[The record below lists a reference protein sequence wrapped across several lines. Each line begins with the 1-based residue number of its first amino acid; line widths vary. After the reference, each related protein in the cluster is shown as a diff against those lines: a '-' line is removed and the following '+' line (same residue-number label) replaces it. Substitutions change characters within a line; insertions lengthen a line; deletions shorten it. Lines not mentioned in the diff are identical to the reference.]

1 MNKRI
6 KRWLVLIWVLIFL
19 SFLFFFFYVATGVKV
34 KKPAVYLYP
43 EEDSF
48 IDVSVQVNG
57 KITKS
62 IPDYINGWNVFVTE
76 KGIINGKYDYLF
88 YEADLRKVKLPD
100 GGWIVKYEE
109 LDNWLE
115 DNLIRFG
122 LNKKEK
128 EQFIEYWANELPES
142 RYYLIKLLDEEFLE
156 KNMKLVINPI
166 PDSVIRLD
174 FYFKPID
181 ERIDIR
187 EPEIK
192 TPKREGFVVVEWGG
206 ILDN

>member
-1 MNKRI
+1 M
-6 KRWLVLIWVLIFL
+6 
-19 SFLFFFFYVATGVKV
+19 
-34 KKPAVYLYP
+34 
-43 EEDSF
+43 
-48 IDVSVQVNG
+48 QVNG